1 MCWSCDLHMLFF
13 YYSLTP
19 STRYYYQ
26 FGSNTWGWSD
36 EFSFKSPPVTSP
48 DSSVRI
54 ITYGG
59 KENTCCL
66 SLASADSAVASTL
79 CWQCFLWLHDN
90 GEYMSVVMWINKL
103 LHANYIVIAAHSIV
117 DKFNRNHTPCSSSVN
132 TMHLEQWFCVAI
144 GSSCICIDFISLLLH
159 HRFGSWCTR

>member
-1 MCWSCDLHMLFF
+1 MLFF
-13 YYSLTP
+13 CHSLTP

-59 KENTCCL
+59 KENTCFL
-66 SLASADSAVASTL
+66 SIAECRVAILCVDSAVYSYMIKRST
-79 CWQCFLWLHDN
+79 C
-90 GEYMSVVMWINKL
+90 MSVVMWLSEL
-103 LHANYIVIAAHSIV
+103 LHANYIKSTLDYIIIAASFE
-117 DKFNRNHTPCSSSVN
+117 FNRKPYSPVVVLRLVALC
-132 TMHLEQWFCVAI
+132 MYIEQ
-144 GSSCICIDFISLLLH
+144 
-159 HRFGSWCTR
+159 

>member
-1 MCWSCDLHMLFF
+1 MLFF

-59 KENTCCL
+59 KGTPVVYHL
-66 SLASADSAVASTL
+66 LSADSAVASTL
-79 CWQCFLWLHDN
+79 C
-90 GEYMSVVMWINKL
+90 
-103 LHANYIVIAAHSIV
+103 
-117 DKFNRNHTPCSSSVN
+117 
-132 TMHLEQWFCVAI
+132 
-144 GSSCICIDFISLLLH
+144 
-159 HRFGSWCTR
+159 